1 MLESIML
8 GVQYGLMGAATLA
21 SFIVGFAVT
30 LPVIALVAVAISAVL
45 SWGDRK
51 NGKQ

>member
-1 MLESIML
+1 MLESILL

-30 LPVIALVAVAISAVL
+30 LTVIVLIAVIVLAIL

-51 NGKQ
+51 HE

>member
-1 MLESIML
+1 MLESILL

-30 LPVIALVAVAISAVL
+30 LPVIVLVAVIVLAIL

-51 NGKQ
+51 HE

>member
-1 MLESIML
+1 MLESILL

-30 LPVIALVAVAISAVL
+30 LPVIVLIAVIVSAIL

-51 NGKQ
+51 HE